1 MTVYDNGTMLI
12 MSVEEYV
19 EFRKLVNPPK
29 TSFVTTLKE
38 EE

>member
-12 MSVEEYV
+12 MSVEEYI

-29 TSFVTTLKE
+29 SRFVTTLE
-38 EE
+38 EGE

>member
-1 MTVYDNGTMLI
+1 MTVYDNGMMLI
-12 MSVEEYV
+12 MSVEEYM
-19 EFRKLVNPPK
+19 EFRKLANPPK

>member
-12 MSVEEYV
+12 MSVEEYI

-29 TSFVTTLKE
+29 SCFVTTLKE